1 MSGLCAG
8 FLFDIHNGR
17 YMSMIMYCIT
27 LISTLCIVIINFG
40 GVFIAGL
47 VIFYISAG
55 FFAVFFTASF
65 MSLSYKMKNP
75 EFWAGLGRAVNI
87 LCAVITSAVSV
98 KLLTSGSNMVI
109 TVVSVILFVLISI
122 VIFIYLNQYYPQ
134 KQVESDEQ
142 TDEIQ
147 EEIISPEK
155 KFELFCEC
163 YSLTEREKEV
173 LNALLSSDKDVQDM
187 AESLFISR
195 AALYRHISSINQ
207 KTNTNK
213 RVGLIQYYY
222 AWNPVENG

>member
-1 MSGLCAG
+1 
-8 FLFDIHNGR
+8 
-17 YMSMIMYCIT
+17 MYCIT

-40 GVFIAGL
+40 GIFIAGL

-75 EFWAGLGRAVNI
+75 EFWAGLGRAVNN

-173 LNALLSSDKDVQDM
+173 LHALLFSDKDVQDI

>member
-1 MSGLCAG
+1 
-8 FLFDIHNGR
+8 
-17 YMSMIMYCIT
+17 
-27 LISTLCIVIINFG
+27 
-40 GVFIAGL
+40 
-47 VIFYISAG
+47 
-55 FFAVFFTASF
+55 
-65 MSLSYKMKNP
+65 
-75 EFWAGLGRAVNI
+75 
-87 LCAVITSAVSV
+87 
-98 KLLTSGSNMVI
+98 MVI

-173 LNALLSSDKDVQDM
+173 LNALLSSDKDVQDI

-195 AALYRHISSINQ
+195 AA
-207 KTNTNK
+207 
-213 RVGLIQYYY
+213 
-222 AWNPVENG
+222 

>member
-1 MSGLCAG
+1 M
-8 FLFDIHNGR
+8 FL
-17 YMSMIMYCIT
+17 
-27 LISTLCIVIINFG
+27 L
-40 GVFIAGL
+40 
-47 VIFYISAG
+47 
-55 FFAVFFTASF
+55 
-65 MSLSYKMKNP
+65 
-75 EFWAGLGRAVNI
+75 
-87 LCAVITSAVSV
+87 
-98 KLLTSGSNMVI
+98 
-109 TVVSVILFVLISI
+109 
-122 VIFIYLNQYYPQ
+122 YYPQ

-173 LNALLSSDKDVQDM
+173 LNALLSSDKDVQDI